1 MTIVGL
7 TGGIGSGKSTVAKA
21 FQAYGI
27 PVYISDDEAKAL
39 MVTSSEIITE
49 LKAVF
54 GAEAYINGA
63 LNKPYISD
71 KIYNDKAL
79 LQKMNAI
86 VHPRV
91 AQHFKDWVSAQQAP
105 YVLKEAAILF
115 ESNAHKN
122 CNFIITVV
130 LDKATK
136 IERLLQ
142 RDQTTV
148 AKIEAIMKQQWP
160 DERRIELSDFVIE
173 NDTMEHMQHQVD
185 QIHNTIL
192 NKIS

>member
-115 ESNAHKN
+115 ESDAHKN

-173 NDTMEHMQHQVD
+173 NDTMEHMQRQVG

>member
-173 NDTMEHMQHQVD
+173 NDTMEHMQRQVD